1 GPGRRPAPPP
11 RRACPLPPPP
21 PRLPHAAPG
30 VAVRLRGL
38 MPKPLGPWP
47 QCREPPNP
55 APQRLHPLLRQK
67 KKES

>member
-1 GPGRRPAPPP
+1 M
-11 RRACPLPPPP
+11 
-21 PRLPHAAPG
+21 
-30 VAVRLRGL
+30 AVRLRGL